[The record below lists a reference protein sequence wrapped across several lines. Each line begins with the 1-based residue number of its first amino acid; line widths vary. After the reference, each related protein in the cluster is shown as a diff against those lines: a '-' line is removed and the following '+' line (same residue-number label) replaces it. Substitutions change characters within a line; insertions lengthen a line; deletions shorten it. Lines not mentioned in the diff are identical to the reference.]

1 MSSISPINKNI
12 QVLHPGNT
20 TYFDKIHS
28 EYSVNIF
35 TKKNIFLTEKETF
48 YLCTT

>member
-28 EYSVNIF
+28 EYSVNNF
-35 TKKNIFLTEKETF
+35 KHF
-48 YLCTT
+48 